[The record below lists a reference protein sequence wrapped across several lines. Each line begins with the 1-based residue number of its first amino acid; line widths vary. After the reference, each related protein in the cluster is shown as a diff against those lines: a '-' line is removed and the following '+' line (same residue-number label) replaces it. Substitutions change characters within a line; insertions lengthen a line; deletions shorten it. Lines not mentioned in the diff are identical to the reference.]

1 MKKGYTILFSAI
13 VIAML
18 ILPTTVNTSIAQA
31 ISSTGPTAIP
41 GTLIPPLD
49 PNILPI
55 SPIIPNL
62 GTVSIAV
69 PISVY
74 SITQIKSGQDAS
86 DPLTNVQTQQQLM
99 ANSQYWIYGGDAPV
113 FNAPYAFFQD
123 SQGLHIDVQA
133 PSDGMWTGYY
143 AVTPN
148 TNAVLYHAVIT
159 TPVRTISTPND
170 FYENGLYVQTSQ
182 PFINYVACFSS
193 TSVAGT
199 SWAVGAV
206 TGNATDGTQ
215 FNVLWAD
222 TSLNQP
228 LTRDCTIIT
237 NGNNYLKV
245 YLDGVMVYSS
255 NALNLQMPAPFNAYL
270 EPQSSYAGQMLDGI
284 YKDYYSATGETVK
297 VTHNPLLAAT
307 VKLVDPNGTVLASRP
322 VDSTHTATLNVGAFH
337 FPLVAYIKIYD
348 SLGNQLASTSS
359 PVNIFGGDVYNVK
372 SNISLGPIGLP

>member
-1 MKKGYTILFSAI
+1 
-13 VIAML
+13 ML
-18 ILPTTVNTSIAQA
+18 ILPMTVNTSIAQA
-31 ISSTGPTAIP
+31 ISSPSPVPIP
-41 GTLIPPLD
+41 GNLIPPLD
-49 PNILPI
+49 PNALPI

-69 PISVY
+69 PNSLY
-74 SITQIKSGQDAS
+74 SINQVKSGQDAS
-86 DPLTNVQTQQQLM
+86 DPLTNIQTQQQLM
-99 ANSQYWIYGGDAPV
+99 ANSQYWIYGGDAPA
-113 FNAPYAFFQD
+113 FNAPYSFFQD

-133 PSDGMWTGYY
+133 PSDGTWAGYY

-193 TSVAGT
+193 TGVAGT

-222 TSLNQP
+222 TSENQP

-245 YLDGVMVYSS
+245 YLDGAMVYSS
-255 NALNLQMPAPFNAYL
+255 NTLNLQMAAPFNAYL

-297 VTHNPLLAAT
+297 VTHNPVLAAT
-307 VKLVDPNGTVLASRP
+307 VKLVDPTGTVLASRP
-322 VDSTHTATLNVGAFH
+322 VDSTGTATLNVGEFH
-337 FPLVAYIKIYD
+337 FPLAAYIKIYD
-348 SLGNQLASTSS
+348 SLGNQLVSTSS

-372 SNISLGPIGLP
+372 SNISIGPIGLP

>member
-1 MKKGYTILFSAI
+1 MFSVI
-13 VIAML
+13 VISML
-18 ILPTTVNTSIAQA
+18 ILPMTVNTSIAQA

-41 GTLIPPLD
+41 SNLIPPLD
-49 PNILPI
+49 PNALPI

-69 PISVY
+69 PISLY
-74 SITQIKSGQDAS
+74 SINQVKSGQDAS
-86 DPLTNVQTQQQLM
+86 DPLTNIQTQQQLM
-99 ANSQYWIYGGDAPV
+99 ANSQYWIYGGDAPA
-113 FNAPYAFFQD
+113 FNAPYSFFQD
-123 SQGLHIDVQA
+123 PQGLHIDVQA
-133 PSDGMWTGYY
+133 PSDGTWAGYY

-193 TSVAGT
+193 TGVAGT
-199 SWAVGAV
+199 SWAVGTA

-222 TSLNQP
+222 TSMNQP

-245 YLDGVMVYSS
+245 YLDGALVYSS
-255 NALNLQMPAPFNAYL
+255 NTLNLQMPAPFNAYL

-297 VTHNPLLAAT
+297 VTHNPVLAAT

-322 VDSTHTATLNVGAFH
+322 VDSTGTATLNVGEFH
-337 FPLVAYIKIYD
+337 FPLAAYIKIYD
-348 SLGNQLASTSS
+348 SLGNQLVSTSG
-359 PVNIFGGDVYNVK
+359 PVNIFGGDVYDVK
-372 SNISLGPIGLP
+372 SNISIGPLGLP